1 MSTSDNHRSWAKYYD
16 EVNRRCFGEYYDQ
29 LTQQTLQQIGT
40 LGKKLRITDF
50 GAGTGR
56 LSIALSELGHE
67 VTAIEPSKAML
78 EQLHAKNADGRVQ
91 THNASLSSYTGP
103 GGYDLALAVFTV
115 IAYILTPEELTASFA
130 NASKS
135 LKPNGVLLIDVPSS
149 ALFRDNHARSAGL
162 TRDITFTPL
171 GNSLFNYHESTQLTT
186 NDGLVSYEDSFT
198 LRHWT
203 TDEVRAALAEA
214 RLTVAEDWSDRFP
227 MAGAEYWLCKKTGR
241 NGD

>member
-29 LTQQTLQQIGT
+29 LTRQTLHQIRS
-40 LGKKLRITDF
+40 LGKKLRIADF

-78 EQLHAKNADGRVQ
+78 EQLQAKDTLELVQ
-91 THNASLSSYTGP
+91 THHASLSSYGGL

-115 IAYILTPEELTASFA
+115 IAYILTPEDLAASFA

-135 LKPNGVLLIDVPSS
+135 LRPDGALLIDVPSS

-171 GNSLFNYHESTQLTT
+171 GNSLFNYHESTELTT

-203 TDEVRAALAEA
+203 TDEVRAAITEA
-214 RLTVAEDWSDRFP
+214 GLTVAEDWSDRFP
-227 MAGAEYWLCKKTGR
+227 MAGAEYWLCKKTRR
-241 NGD
+241 NGA

>member
-29 LTQQTLQQIGT
+29 LTKQTLQQIGT
-40 LGKKLRITDF
+40 LGEKLCIADF

-56 LSIALSELGHE
+56 LSIPLSALSHE

-78 EQLHAKNADGRVQ
+78 EQLLAKIADGRVQ

-103 GGYDLALAVFTV
+103 GGHDLALAVFTV

-130 NASKS
+130 NAAKS
-135 LKPNGVLLIDVPSS
+135 MKPDGALLIDVPRSV
-149 ALFRDNHARSAGL
+149 LFRDNHVRTDGL

-171 GNSLFNYHESTQLTT
+171 GNGLFNYHESTQLTT
-186 NDGLVSYEDSFT
+186 NDGLVSYEDSFR

-203 TDEVRAALAEA
+203 TDEVRAALSAAELA
-214 RLTVAEDWSDRFP
+214 VTEDWSARFP
-227 MAGAEYWLCKKTGR
+227 MAGAEYWLCR
-241 NGD
+241 RI